1 MNLRICPNCNYMF
14 KGGDKVRAV
23 VLSQWV
29 ELKSKVTVALGHP
42 TDCIAVE
49 HLSCQYPST
58 GGPEG
63 D

>member
-1 MNLRICPNCNYMF
+1 MNLRICPNCNF
-14 KGGDKVRAV
+14 LFNGGDKIRAV
-23 VLSQWV
+23 VLSDWIS
-29 ELKSKVTVALGHP
+29 LKSKVTVAIGQP

-49 HLSCQYPST
+49 HVSCQYPKT